1 MTVFGNKTKQLL
13 NVLIE
18 IRKFVMEGIS
28 YNNGP
33 NLNKQSAWYFKPK
46 RYLREIVYAKET
58 VHIEKKEEVQ
68 ARLYFLKSSTKCIL
82 SANIEPKPE

>member
-1 MTVFGNKTKQLL
+1 
-13 NVLIE
+13 
-18 IRKFVMEGIS
+18 MEGIS

-58 VHIEKKEEVQ
+58 VHIEKK
-68 ARLYFLKSSTKCIL
+68 RGSSSEIIFSKVL
-82 SANIEPKPE
+82 NKVHLVGKH

>member
-1 MTVFGNKTKQLL
+1 
-13 NVLIE
+13 
-18 IRKFVMEGIS
+18 MEGIS

-82 SANIEPKPE
+82 SANIETKPE